1 VFGVAS
7 LFFASH
13 SYSQTPDAPSNAY
26 APTRAQVYVAK
37 DSQATDA
44 FQPRPERVKGM
55 VQRAILAATSKDS
68 VSAAWLSLV
77 STQDIIGIKVYSD
90 PGPNSGTRRAVVAA
104 VVEDLLNAG
113 IPTNHVIVWDKRLID
128 LRLAGYMEL
137 NERFGIQIV
146 GSTDGGY
153 DGTNFY
159 ESTLIGNL
167 VWGDLEFGKKGDDVG
182 RKSFVSNLVSRKLT
196 RIINIAPLINHN
208 QAGVAG
214 ILYSLA
220 LGSVDNTR
228 RFENDAS
235 RLATAVPEIY
245 ALPALVDHVALNIT
259 DALICQ
265 YEGEERGLLH
275 YSSPLNQLWFSH
287 DPVALDV
294 LAIQEL
300 DRQRQLAKFSKVKS
314 NLELYF
320 NASLLELGVSDL
332 KKIQVIDVP

>member
-1 VFGVAS
+1 MLVPATPLS
-7 LFFASH
+7 A
-13 SYSQTPDAPSNAY
+13 QTPNTPSNAY
-26 APTRAQVYVAK
+26 APTRARVYVVK
-37 DSQATDA
+37 DSRATDA
-44 FQPRPERVKGM
+44 FQPRPERVKEM
-55 VQRAILAATSKDS
+55 VHRAILALTGKDS
-68 VSAAWLSLV
+68 VSSAWLSLV
-77 STQDIIGIKVYSD
+77 STQDTIGIKVYSD
-90 PGPNSGTRRAVVAA
+90 PGPNSGTRRAVVTA
-104 VVEDLLNAG
+104 VVEDLLSAG
-113 IPTNHVIVWDKRLID
+113 ISTNHVIVWDKRLID

-137 NERFGIQIV
+137 EERLGIQVV
-146 GSTDGGY
+146 GSAEGGY
-153 DGTNFY
+153 DETNFY
-159 ESTLIGNL
+159 ESPLIGNL

-182 RKSFVSNLVSRKLT
+182 RKSFVSNLVSRKIT

-214 ILYSLA
+214 ILYSLS

-235 RLATAVPEIY
+235 RLARAVPEIY

-275 YSSPLNQLWFSH
+275 YSAPLNQLWFSL

-300 DRQRQLAKFSKVKS
+300 DRQRQLAKFSAVKS
-314 NLELYF
+314 NLELYS

-332 KKIQVIDVP
+332 KKIQVIEVP